1 MKLNCAPASVSAR
14 GAPHGSAP
22 QAGLR
27 PQDLANRGRLLR
39 DLANGAEGRG
49 CGGEG
54 GAGRCQH
61 QILRLLLEEPGCL
74 AASNWVQE
82 PQYERRKGGQRL
94 FGGRSDIEVQQK
106 TFLLSKHLYPHFFSF
121 QSHPRPAQKIFPMCS
136 CAAPFSLGKSTL
148 CQFLTKTNQ

>member
-1 MKLNCAPASVSAR
+1 MSAR

-39 DLANGAEGRG
+39 DLANGAEGG
-49 CGGEG
+49 DCGGEG

-74 AASNWVQE
+74 AAPNWVQE
-82 PQYERRKGGQRL
+82 PQYESRKGGQRL
-94 FGGRSDIEVQQK
+94 YGGRSDIEVQQK

-121 QSHPRPAQKIFPMCS
+121 QSHPRPAHKNIPNVFLRGIIFSWEVHP
-136 CAAPFSLGKSTL
+136 APVLDKY
-148 CQFLTKTNQ
+148 KPIEKR